1 MYKNFIFDLYGTLVD
16 IRTNEYSNAFWKKIT
31 YLFHCYKADYTTA
44 ELRKEYEE
52 AIRTTG
58 PDFECDY
65 PEYDVVAAFH
75 ILLIKKN
82 PLATVEEAR
91 SIAYAF
97 RTISRHH
104 LRLYKGV
111 KECLAD
117 IKAHGKS
124 VYLLSN
130 AEESFTAP
138 EISILGLN
146 DYFDKVYLSSC
157 YGVKK
162 PDKLYFQKLLTTEN
176 LDPKECLMVG
186 NDPDADVG
194 GASSVGIDTLYFH
207 SNLSEGLT
215 PPDNAT
221 FSVLD
226 GDFSKVYS
234 IIKNCLD

>member
-1 MYKNFIFDLYGTLVD
+1 MKKTKFAFSNAVTADDIKCIRKKLSLTQASFAQLVNVSTKTVERWEAESKP
-16 IRTNEYSNAFWKKIT
+16 ITGPIVSLVKILNEYSQIA
-31 YLFHCYKADYTTA
+31 
-44 ELRKEYEE
+44 KEYEE

-117 IKAHGKS
+117 II
-124 VYLLSN
+124 
-130 AEESFTAP
+130 AEVD
-138 EISILGLN
+138 I
-146 DYFDKVYLSSC
+146 YLS
-157 YGVKK
+157 
-162 PDKLYFQKLLTTEN
+162 PF
-176 LDPKECLMVG
+176 
-186 NDPDADVG
+186 
-194 GASSVGIDTLYFH
+194 
-207 SNLSEGLT
+207 
-215 PPDNAT
+215 
-221 FSVLD
+221 
-226 GDFSKVYS
+226 
-234 IIKNCLD
+234 